1 MQFVIEGGKALRGE
15 VDIGGA
21 KNAAL
26 PIIAATLL
34 TSDECLLEN
43 VPDIEDVRVLVGVLN
58 EMGVQARFLGPNNVL
73 VRSTGIETSQVP
85 VGLATRMRGSFLVAG
100 PILARFGE
108 VYIPHPGGC
117 AIGTRP
123 VSVDLKGLQ
132 TMGAKCEASDGLY
145 CMRTERLEGQRI
157 SLDYPSHTG
166 TENLLMA
173 ACLARGT
180 TIIENASVEPEVVD
194 LANCLSAM
202 GARIYGA
209 GTGIIRVDGVNRLHG
224 IAYRV
229 MPDRLEAGTLA
240 VAAAVTGGSVSFG
253 GAVSQYLGA
262 LTSKLG
268 EAGVAVTSRKD
279 RYTVAAGP
287 RILPVDVRTY
297 PYPGFPTDLQ
307 APFAVLMT
315 QADGESPIHETMYDR
330 RLKYVSELEK
340 MGADI
345 TVEGR
350 TAIVRGPTRLR
361 GASLRAL
368 DIRSGAA
375 VVLAGLIAEGQS
387 TVEQIQLV
395 DRGYEKLDSKLRGLG
410 AKIHRQGQESSPE
423 PALSPLVCSTTA
435 HVQGGLSAAGQ
446 PDGGGTAGL

>member
-43 VPDIEDVRVLVGVLN
+43 VPDIEDVRVLVDVLN
-58 EMGVQARFLGPNNVL
+58 EMGVKARFIEPNLVL
-73 VRSTGIETSQVP
+73 VKSTGIETSHVP
-85 VGLATRMRGSFLVAG
+85 VSLATRLRGSFLVAG

-108 VYIPHPGGC
+108 VSIPHPGGC

-123 VSVDLKGLQ
+123 VSVDLKGFQ
-132 TMGAKCEASDGLY
+132 MMGALCETDDDVY
-145 CMRTERLEGQRI
+145 CMRSERLEGQRI

-180 TIIENASVEPEVVD
+180 TVIENASVEPEVVD

-209 GTGIIRVDGVNRLHG
+209 GTGIIRVDGVKRLHG
-224 IAYRV
+224 VAYRV

-240 VAAAVTGGSVSFG
+240 IAAAVTGGCVSFG
-253 GAVSQYLGA
+253 GAVSQCLGA

-268 EAGVAVTSRKD
+268 EAGVAVTARKD

-287 RILPVDVRTY
+287 RILPVDVQTY

-315 QADGESPIHETMYDR
+315 QADGESPIHETMYDG
-330 RLKYVSELEK
+330 RLKYVEELEK
-340 MGADI
+340 MGAHI
-345 TVEGR
+345 SVEGR
-350 TAIVRGPTRLR
+350 TASVRGPSRLH
-361 GASLRAL
+361 GASVRAL

-375 VVLAGLIAEGQS
+375 VMLAGLVAEGQ
-387 TVEQIQLV
+387 TTIEQAQFI
-395 DRGYEKLDSKLRGLG
+395 DRGYEKVDSKLRALG
-410 AKIHRQGQESSPE
+410 ADIRRLAPESDSGR
-423 PALSPLVCSTTA
+423 ALSPLAC
-435 HVQGGLSAAGQ
+435 SAAS
-446 PDGGGTAGL
+446 

>member
-34 TSDECLLEN
+34 TSDECLLD

-58 EMGVQARFLGPNNVL
+58 GMGVEARFLEPNLVL
-73 VRSTGIETSQVP
+73 VKSTGIETSQVP
-85 VGLATRMRGSFLVAG
+85 VSLATRLRGSFLIAG

-108 VYIPHPGGC
+108 VSIPHPGGC

-123 VSVDLKGLQ
+123 VSVDLKGFQ
-132 TMGAKCEASDGLY
+132 MMGALCETDDDVY
-145 CMRTERLEGQRI
+145 CMRSKRLEGQRI

-180 TIIENASVEPEVVD
+180 TVIENASVEPEVVD

-209 GTGIIRVDGVNRLHG
+209 GTGIIRVDGVKRLHG

-229 MPDRLEAGTLA
+229 MPDRLEAGTFA

-268 EAGVAVTSRKD
+268 EAGVAVTARKD

-315 QADGESPIHETMYDR
+315 QADGESPIHETMYDG
-330 RLKYVSELEK
+330 RLKYVEELEK
-340 MGADI
+340 MGAHI
-345 TVEGR
+345 SVEGR
-350 TAIVRGPTRLR
+350 TASVRGPSRLH
-361 GASLRAL
+361 GASVRAL

-375 VVLAGLIAEGQS
+375 VMLAGLVAEGQS
-387 TVEQIQLV
+387 TIEQAQFI
-395 DRGYEKLDSKLRGLG
+395 DRGYEKVDVKLRALG
-410 AKIHRQGQESSPE
+410 ADIRRLTPESDSE
-423 PALSPLVCSTTA
+423 RALSPLACSA
-435 HVQGGLSAAGQ
+435 VS
-446 PDGGGTAGL
+446 

>member
-1 MQFVIEGGKALRGE
+1 MQFVIEGREALRGE
-15 VDIGGA
+15 VEIGGS

-26 PIIAATLL
+26 PIIASTVL

-43 VPDIEDVRVLVGVLN
+43 VPDIEDVGVLIDLLSK
-58 EMGVQARFLGPNNVL
+58 MGIQTCFPRPNCVL
-73 VRSTGIETSQVP
+73 LRSAGIETSQVS
-85 VGLATRMRGSFLVAG
+85 VALATRLRGSFLVAG
-100 PILARFGE
+100 PVLARFGE

-123 VSVDLKGLQ
+123 VSVDLKGFQ
-132 TMGAKCEASDGLY
+132 RMGATCEATDGSY
-145 CMRTERLEGQRI
+145 CIRSERLQGQRL

-209 GTGIIRVDGVNRLHG
+209 GTGIIRVDGVDRLHG
-224 IAYRV
+224 VAYRV
-229 MPDRLEAGTLA
+229 MPDRLEAGTFA
-240 VAAAVTGGSVSFG
+240 IAAAVTGGSVSFG

-268 EAGVAVTSRKD
+268 EAGVAVTARKD

-315 QADGESPIHETMYDR
+315 QADGESPIHETMYDG
-330 RLKYVSELEK
+330 RLKYVSELQK

-345 TVEGR
+345 SVEGR
-350 TAIVRGPTRLR
+350 TAIVRGPSQLR
-361 GASLRAL
+361 GASVCAL

-375 VVLAGLIAEGQS
+375 VVLAGLVAEGRSVIGQ
-387 TVEQIQLV
+387 TECI
-395 DRGYEKLDSKLRGLG
+395 DRGYERVDAKLRALG
-410 AKIHRQGQESSPE
+410 AKIQRRNSE
-423 PALSPLVCSTTA
+423 PVSSPLVCS
-435 HVQGGLSAAGQ
+435 SASSVKSSVSPAG
-446 PDGGGTAGL
+446 

>member
-1 MQFVIEGGKALRGE
+1 MQLVIEGGRPLRGE
-15 VDIGGA
+15 VVLGGA

-26 PIIAATLL
+26 PILAATLL

-43 VPDIEDVRVLVGVLN
+43 VPDIEDVRVLMVVLK
-58 EMGVQARFLGPNNVL
+58 EMGILARFVEPNRVL
-73 VRSTGIETSQVP
+73 VRATGIHTSKASVA
-85 VGLATRMRGSFLVAG
+85 LATRMRGSFLIAG
-100 PILARFGE
+100 PVLSRFGE
-108 VYIPHPGGC
+108 VSVPHPGGC

-123 VSVDLKGLQ
+123 VSVDLKGFCS
-132 TMGAKCEASDGLY
+132 MGATCETTNGVY
-145 CMRTERLEGQRI
+145 CIRSGRLEGQRL

-173 ACLARGT
+173 ACLAQGT

-194 LANCLSAM
+194 LADCLSAM

-209 GTGIIRVDGVNRLHG
+209 GTGIIRVDGVSRLHG
-224 IAYRV
+224 VAYRV

-253 GAVSQYLGA
+253 GAVSQHLGA
-262 LTSKLG
+262 ITSKLG
-268 EAGVAVTSRKD
+268 EAGVAVTARED

-287 RILPVDVRTY
+287 RILPVSVRTY

-315 QADGESPIHETMYDR
+315 QADGESPIQETMYDG
-330 RLKYVSELEK
+330 RLKYVTELAK

-350 TAIVRGPTRLR
+350 TAIVRGPSRLH

-375 VVLAGLIAEGQS
+375 VVLAGLVAEGRS
-387 TVEQIQLV
+387 TVSQTQLI
-395 DRGYEKLDSKLRGLG
+395 DRGYEKLDEKLAALG
-410 AKIHRQGQESSPE
+410 ASVSREGPDATSEPPTPQVGCLASSTHPGG
-423 PALSPLVCSTTA
+423 PPLV
-435 HVQGGLSAAGQ
+435 
-446 PDGGGTAGL
+446 D

>member
-15 VDIGGA
+15 VYISGA

-26 PIIAATLL
+26 PVIAATLL
-34 TSDECLLEN
+34 TSDDCLLEN

-58 EMGVQARFLGPNNVL
+58 EMGVQAHFLEPNLVL
-73 VRSTGIETSQVP
+73 VKSTGIRTSQVP
-85 VGLATRMRGSFLVAG
+85 VSLATRLRGSFLIAG

-123 VSVDLKGLQ
+123 VSVDLKGFQ
-132 TMGAKCEASDGLY
+132 MMGASCEAVDGLY
-145 CMRTERLEGQRI
+145 CMRSERLEGQRI

-180 TIIENASVEPEVVD
+180 TVIENASVEPEVVD

-209 GTGIIRVDGVNRLHG
+209 GTGIIRVDGVERLHG

-229 MPDRLEAGTLA
+229 MPDRLEAGTFA
-240 VAAAVTGGSVSFG
+240 IAAAVTGGSVSFG

-268 EAGVAVTSRKD
+268 EAGVAVTARKD

-315 QADGESPIHETMYDR
+315 QADGASPIHETMYDG
-330 RLKYVSELEK
+330 RLKYVEELGK
-340 MGADI
+340 MGAQI
-345 TVEGR
+345 SVEGR
-350 TAIVRGPTRLR
+350 AAIVRGPSKLK
-361 GASLRAL
+361 GAKVRAL

-375 VVLAGLIAEGQS
+375 VMLAGLAAEGQS
-387 TVEQIQLV
+387 TIEQAQFI
-395 DRGYEKLDSKLRGLG
+395 DRGYEKVDAKLQALGAEIRRQGLESDSKR
-410 AKIHRQGQESSPE
+410 
-423 PALSPLVCSTTA
+423 ALSPLTCSA
-435 HVQGGLSAAGQ
+435 VSSVQGGLSSA
-446 PDGGGTAGL
+446 T